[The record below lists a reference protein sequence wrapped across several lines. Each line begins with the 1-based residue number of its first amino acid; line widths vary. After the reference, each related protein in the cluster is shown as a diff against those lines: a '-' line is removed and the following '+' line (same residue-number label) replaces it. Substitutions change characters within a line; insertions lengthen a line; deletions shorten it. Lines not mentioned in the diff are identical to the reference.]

1 MVSFVDTENKAIDK
15 ETIILCSVDQS
26 PSKGQVNIK
35 TIWISWPM
43 QEMNETYLFLKIS
56 SFAHWQTQ
64 DIRVYLWCHFCGCC
78 KAFNRVVSL
87 FVANN
92 RCVFFF
98 KFWQT
103 WTLESESDHVTHEW
117 FSEQV
122 YLYWARVIQVLHPDP
137 RLCVKSWLFVLTVFE
152 WKKKQTRLTTTNSGN

>member
-1 MVSFVDTENKAIDK
+1 MVSFVDIENKAIDK

-26 PSKGQVNIK
+26 PSKGQIIIK

-43 QEMNETYLFLKIS
+43 QEINETYLFLKIS

-78 KAFNRVVSL
+78 KTFNGVVSL

-98 KFWQT
+98 QILTNLNSGKWKWSCHT
-103 WTLESESDHVTHEW
+103 W
-117 FSEQV
+117 
-122 YLYWARVIQVLHPDP
+122 VIFRGSV
-137 RLCVKSWLFVLTVFE
+137 FVLG
-152 WKKKQTRLTTTNSGN
+152 TRYTSRSQVMRKILAICPNCVWMKEETNKTHHH